1 MSGEGKVEG
10 SRLGTTVFGRR
21 RPRVRAYGVG
31 GSSVAAIPSS
41 LVDTLR

>member
-21 RPRVRAYGVG
+21 RPRVRAAG
-31 GSSVAAIPSS
+31 GEQRGTVHA
-41 LVDTLR
+41 